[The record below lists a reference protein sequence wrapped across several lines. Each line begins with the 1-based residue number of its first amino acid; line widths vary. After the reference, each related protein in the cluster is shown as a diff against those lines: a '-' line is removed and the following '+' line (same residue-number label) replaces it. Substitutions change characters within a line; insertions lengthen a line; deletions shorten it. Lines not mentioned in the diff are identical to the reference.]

1 MAGAALSGP
10 RRRRD
15 SVHRKSRQLLGRALR
30 RPRPPGELADRL
42 LDSID
47 TVWSRSREEYG
58 FFHATTMCLSALLVA
73 RRCELSL
80 ALLNK
85 CCPPFWSYRQW
96 GVKALV
102 AMGRKTEGLR
112 DAEAS
117 RGLNQPL
124 GQIAEACESI
134 LLSSSLADEAYQR
147 YAFDAEQAGTYLA

>member
-1 MAGAALSGP
+1 M
-10 RRRRD
+10 
-15 SVHRKSRQLLGRALR
+15 
-30 RPRPPGELADRL
+30 
-42 LDSID
+42 
-47 TVWSRSREEYG
+47 
-58 FFHATTMCLSALLVA
+58 
-73 RRCELSL
+73 L

-85 CCPPFWSYRQW
+85 CLSPFWSYRQW

-147 YAFDAEQAGTYLA
+147 YLYIERRFRRTLPAWFGS